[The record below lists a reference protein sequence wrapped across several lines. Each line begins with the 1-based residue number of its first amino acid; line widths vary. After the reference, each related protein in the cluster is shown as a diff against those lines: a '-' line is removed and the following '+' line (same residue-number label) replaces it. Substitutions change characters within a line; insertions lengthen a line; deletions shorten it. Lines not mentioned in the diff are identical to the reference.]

1 MLASWQ
7 YYPIKSLFKIA
18 CSELTDHKL
27 TSKHQLPQFDFVIP
41 WLNFI
46 LKIPF
51 SELGQF
57 EFSKISL
64 FKLGWN
70 SNFVIFAKN
79 HQFQIFVSFP
89 NKHWKHNGRSL
100 LRKCEKILESA
111 YDVVGNKPRK
121 TRNTPF

>member
-1 MLASWQ
+1 MAFPALAVQ
-7 YYPIKSLFKIA
+7 M
-18 CSELTDHKL
+18 L
-27 TSKHQLPQFDFVIP
+27 TSKHHLPQLDSILP

-51 SELGQF
+51 GELGQF